1 MDDTSF
7 NFSSKYLFT
16 ATKDAKQKKID
27 ITVSI
32 NSNYIDNFFG
42 NNISNIT
49 AIVGANGSGKTTILE
64 MLIRILADD
73 LYIHDGFIA
82 CFYNQQEN
90 QIITIHDLVS
100 FKNRKIKTEWDVII
114 NSNDQSIS
122 LAVPVI
128 VDIGFDFYNH
138 PNQYSISLLRNT
150 KLIYYSPAFD
160 LRNYPYGIKNSK
172 NYIDVSTNNL
182 LYEDSLNKNDIED
195 WDQLERHR
203 FKNARRQ
210 FEFIQDKRFDLSE
223 IHLPDTIEVHY
234 NKSTPFEKQL
244 SISDRSLFDK
254 IRNQGNKYFSLVH
267 SLIHKAE
274 KAGQERKIN
283 AAKLEK
289 IKLWFIINLV
299 DNYFSNRAILGDL
312 NGELNVDYEK
322 IKDLNFFTTA
332 KNLLRQQDWIT
343 KQDFD
348 FVELIE
354 SVFAIIDKKASRRNI
369 DENNASF
376 EVGIS
381 DALEMYKWD
390 VKLRMAYKENLGKSA
405 TKAYGFFDLNWRDM
419 STGEKA
425 YLDLFSR
432 LFFAYRRITESL
444 TDYLYSGNNEDFFY
458 DEGVLTVNHIYILLD
473 EPELGFHPK
482 WQKKFIRVLTEYLSK
497 LTNLKIQVI
506 LTSHSPFVLSDL
518 PKSNVIF
525 VSREGDSP
533 LKVTNASDQ
542 QETFGANIH
551 DLFADTFFLGERL
564 VGDFSFN
571 FIMSLVSELE
581 KATAEGITIEESLE
595 LKKKVNLVG
604 ENVIRFRLEEM
615 YQKIVIQD
623 DIERQILEAE
633 RNLQNLRSM
642 QGRSSDS

>member
-7 NFSSKYLFT
+7 NFSSKYLFI

-100 FKNRKIKTEWDVII
+100 FKKRKIKTEWDVII

-332 KNLLRQQDWIT
+332 KNLLIQQDWIT

-405 TKAYGFFDLNWRDM
+405 TKAYSFFDLNWRDM

-581 KATAEGITIEESLE
+581 KATTEGITIKESLE
-595 LKKKVNLVG
+595 LKKKINLVG